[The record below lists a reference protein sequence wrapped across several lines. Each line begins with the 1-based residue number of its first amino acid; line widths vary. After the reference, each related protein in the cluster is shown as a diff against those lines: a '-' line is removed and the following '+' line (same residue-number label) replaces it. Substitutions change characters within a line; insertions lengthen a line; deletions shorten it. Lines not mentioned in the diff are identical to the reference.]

1 MKRQVIRTAD
11 GSSTIRMVEMAENYH
26 STRGAI
32 QESRHV
38 FINQGLHYVQDKDP
52 VRIFELGF
60 GTGLN
65 ALLAL
70 GYAMEKGIQVH
81 YTGIEAYP
89 LEEDL
94 ISQLNYTNHFSE
106 EIKGMFSQMHAV
118 TWGEDVQLSPFFQF
132 KKVYERIEYWTETGT
147 FDLIFFD
154 AFGPRSQGELWSLD
168 ILRKM
173 QHLLLPGGVFV
184 TYCAKGQLKRDLRYL
199 GFEVQSIEGPPGK
212 REMTRAI
219 KL

>member
-1 MKRQVIRTAD
+1 MKREVIRTAD

-26 STRGAI
+26 STHGAI
-32 QESRHV
+32 QESRYV
-38 FINQGLHYVQDKDP
+38 FINQGLDYIQDTDP

-65 ALLAL
+65 ALLAFE
-70 GYAMEKGIQVH
+70 YAKEKGIQVH

-94 ISQLNYTNHFSE
+94 ISQLNYINHFSE

-118 TWGEDVQLSPFFQF
+118 KWGEDVQLSPFFQF
-132 KKVYERIEYWTETGT
+132 KKVYERIEYWIETGT

-199 GFEVQSIEGPPGK
+199 GFDVQSIEGPPGK